1 MAEFNPTYSGLSP
14 FHGVSN
20 IVEGIKSADSFGDG
34 VKNVGKAMLTNTGI
48 PALVNFF
55 KGNSD
60 GLSPFTKKISDSFD
74 NLLTGQRDYD
84 RNKGLQDIANKFNVT
99 EAQKARDF
107 SERMSN
113 TAYQRA
119 VADMKAAGLNP
130 ALLYSSGG
138 VASTPATSAAHSASA
153 SAGNSSQALTSLIG
167 TVGQLILGGVRLG
180 NSAAAA
186 RTPKYTQYVNRYGEI
201 VGTTVRGQF

>member
-1 MAEFNPTYSGLSP
+1 MDNLGFALPATFPT
-14 FHGVSN
+14 
-20 IVEGIKSADSFGDG
+20 GIKAIG
-34 VKNVGKAMLTNTGI
+34 VKIG
-48 PALVNFF
+48 
-55 KGNSD
+55 D
-60 GLSPFTKKISDSFD
+60 WFD
-74 NLLTGQRDYD
+74 NLVTGQRDFD
-84 RNKGLQDIANKFNVT
+84 RNKELQSIANKFNAT
-99 EAQKARDF
+99 ESQKARDF

-138 VASTPATSAAHSASA
+138 VASTPATSAAHSAQA
-153 SAGNSSQALTSLIG
+153 SAGNSSTALTSLIG

-186 RTPKYTQYVNRYGEI
+186 RDMYDLNATRLALSGRDTYVKYFDKYGQYAG
-201 VGTTVRGQF
+201 GSTRGYV

>member
-1 MAEFNPTYSGLSP
+1 MADFDPHFSMNPFN
-14 FHGVSN
+14 GVKN
-20 IVEGIKSADSFGDG
+20 IVDGIKSADSFGEG
-34 VKNVGKAMLTNTGI
+34 VKNVGKAIATNTGI
-48 PALVNFF
+48 PDIVDYF
-55 KGNSD
+55 KGEKTGSYVQ
-60 GLSPFTKKISDSFD
+60 KIGDWFD
-74 NLLTGQRDYD
+74 NTLTGQRDYD
-84 RNKGLQDIANKFNVT
+84 RNKDLLDRANEFSAT

-119 VADMKAAGLNP
+119 VADMRAAGLNP

-138 VASTPATSAAHSASA
+138 VASTPATSAAHSGNA

-186 RTPKYTQYVNRYGEI
+186 RTPNYTQHVNRYGEI

>member
-1 MAEFNPTYSGLSP
+1 MAYWMQTVANHALSP
-14 FHGVSN
+14 GTK
-20 IVEGIKSADSFGDG
+20 IGDA
-34 VKNVGKAMLTNTGI
+34 V
-48 PALVNFF
+48 
-55 KGNSD
+55 
-60 GLSPFTKKISDSFD
+60 D

-84 RNKGLQDIANKFNVT
+84 RSVALQDRANAFSAT

-138 VASTPATSAAHSASA
+138 VASTPASSAAHSAQA
-153 SAGNSSQALTSLIG
+153 SAPNSAATMANLIG
-167 TVGQLILGGVRLG
+167 TVGSLLLGAVRLG
-180 NSAAAA
+180 HAAASAHSNYVLALDRLDLA
-186 RTPKYTQYVNRYGEI
+186 RADLAERSRSSYSQYFDQDGVLR
-201 VGTTVRGQF
+201 GTTVRGKRD

>member
-1 MAEFNPTYSGLSP
+1 MDNLGLSMP
-14 FHGVSN
+14 ATPPTGLKA
-20 IVEGIKSADSFGDG
+20 IG
-34 VKNVGKAMLTNTGI
+34 VKIG
-48 PALVNFF
+48 
-55 KGNSD
+55 D
-60 GLSPFTKKISDSFD
+60 WFD

-84 RNKGLQDIANKFNVT
+84 RNKELQSIANQFNAT

-113 TAYQRA
+113 TAYRRA

-138 VASTPATSAAHSASA
+138 VASTPATSAAHSAQA
-153 SAGNSSQALTSLIG
+153 SAGSSSMALTSLIG
-167 TVGQLILGGVRLG
+167 TVGQLILGGIRLG

-186 RTPKYTQYVNRYGEI
+186 RDMYDLNAMRLALSGRDTFVKYYDKYGQYAG
-201 VGTTVRGQF
+201 GSTRGYV

>member
-1 MAEFNPTYSGLSP
+1 MSFSDFMSQVHRGADVLGQTSFQKAVNNAAVGFGE
-14 FHGVSN
+14 GVL
-20 IVEGIKSADSFGDG
+20 G
-34 VKNVGKAMLTNTGI
+34 VGKKVG
-48 PALVNFF
+48 
-55 KGNSD
+55 
-60 GLSPFTKKISDSFD
+60 DSFD

-84 RNKGLQDIANKFNVT
+84 RNKELQAIANRFNAT

-113 TAYQRA
+113 TAYRRA

-138 VASTPATSAAHSASA
+138 VASTPASSAAHSAQA
-153 SAGNSSQALTSLIG
+153 SAGSSSMALTSLIG

-186 RTPKYTQYVNRYGEI
+186 RTPNYTQYVNRYGEI

>member
-1 MAEFNPTYSGLSP
+1 MDNITNLMPATMPT
-14 FHGVSN
+14 
-20 IVEGIKSADSFGDG
+20 GIKAIG
-34 VKNVGKAMLTNTGI
+34 VKIG
-48 PALVNFF
+48 
-55 KGNSD
+55 D
-60 GLSPFTKKISDSFD
+60 WFD
-74 NLLTGQRDYD
+74 NLMTGQRDFD
-84 RNKGLQDIANKFNVT
+84 RNKELQSIANKFNAA
-99 EAQKARDF
+99 EAQKTRDF

-138 VASTPATSAAHSASA
+138 VASTPATSAAHSAQA
-153 SAGNSSQALTSLIG
+153 SAGNSSMALTSLIG

-186 RTPKYTQYVNRYGEI
+186 RTPNYTQYVNRYGEI

>member
-1 MAEFNPTYSGLSP
+1 MVGIFSNPFEGVANVYNGFKDGGFKGGLT
-14 FHGVSN
+14 
-20 IVEGIKSADSFGDG
+20 
-34 VKNVGKAMLTNTGI
+34 AMYENTGI
-48 PALVNFF
+48 PQAKNF
-55 KGNSD
+55 
-60 GLSPFTKKISDSFD
+60 LSGKFGDWFD
-74 NLLTGQRDYD
+74 NLITGQRDFD
-84 RNKGLQDIANKFNVT
+84 RNKELQDIANKFSAT
-99 EAQKARDF
+99 EARKARDF

-119 VADMKAAGLNP
+119 VKDMKAAGLNP
-130 ALLYSSGG
+130 ALLYSSAG

-186 RTPKYTQYVNRYGEI
+186 RTPNYTQYVNRYGEI
-201 VGTTVRGQF
+201 VGSTVRGQF

>member
-1 MAEFNPTYSGLSP
+1 MDNLATLMPATAPTGSTGL
-14 FHGVSN
+14 
-20 IVEGIKSADSFGDG
+20 KSFG
-34 VKNVGKAMLTNTGI
+34 VKIG
-48 PALVNFF
+48 
-55 KGNSD
+55 D
-60 GLSPFTKKISDSFD
+60 WFD
-74 NLLTGQRDYD
+74 NLMTGQRDYD
-84 RNKGLQDIANKFNVT
+84 RNKELQTIANRFNAT

-138 VASTPATSAAHSASA
+138 VASTPATSAAHSAQA
-153 SAGNSSQALTSLIG
+153 SAGNSAMALTSLIG

-186 RTPKYTQYVNRYGEI
+186 RDMYDLNATRLALQGRDTFVKYYDKYGQYAG
-201 VGTTVRGQF
+201 GSTRGYL

>member
-1 MAEFNPTYSGLSP
+1 MDNLANLMPFTMPT
-14 FHGVSN
+14 
-20 IVEGIKSADSFGDG
+20 GINAIG
-34 VKNVGKAMLTNTGI
+34 VKIG
-48 PALVNFF
+48 
-55 KGNSD
+55 D
-60 GLSPFTKKISDSFD
+60 WFD
-74 NLLTGQRDYD
+74 NLMTGQRDFD
-84 RNKGLQDIANKFNVT
+84 RNKELQSIANQFNAT
-99 EAQKARDF
+99 EAQKSRDF

-138 VASTPATSAAHSASA
+138 VASTPATSAAHSAQA
-153 SAGNSSQALTSLIG
+153 SAGNSSMALTSLIG
-167 TVGQLILGGVRLG
+167 TVGQLILGAVRLG

-186 RTPKYTQYVNRYGEI
+186 RTPNYTQYVNRYGEI

>member
-1 MAEFNPTYSGLSP
+1 MAGIFSNPFEGVANVYNGFKDGGFKGGLT
-14 FHGVSN
+14 
-20 IVEGIKSADSFGDG
+20 
-34 VKNVGKAMLTNTGI
+34 AMYENTGI
-48 PALVNFF
+48 PQVKNF
-55 KGNSD
+55 
-60 GLSPFTKKISDSFD
+60 LSGKFGDWFD
-74 NLLTGQRDYD
+74 NLLTGQRDYN
-84 RNKGLQDIANKFNVT
+84 RNKELQSVANQFSAT

-113 TAYQRA
+113 TAYRRA

-186 RTPKYTQYVNRYGEI
+186 RTPNYTQYVNRYGEI
-201 VGTTVRGQF
+201 VGSTVRGRF